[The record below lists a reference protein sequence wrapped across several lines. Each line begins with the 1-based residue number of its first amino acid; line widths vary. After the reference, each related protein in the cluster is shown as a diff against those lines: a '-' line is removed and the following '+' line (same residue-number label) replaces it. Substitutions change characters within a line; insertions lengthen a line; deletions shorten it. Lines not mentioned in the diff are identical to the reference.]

1 MTFIPQRARDLTERK
16 LLLAAGLD
24 SRATDMNPGS
34 VLRTIF
40 EAVSICEEE
49 LDHRMFQG
57 VIEGIAEELYS
68 AFDFARLPAVP
79 ASGVVRFVRDATQG
93 VFEVT
98 IPAGTV
104 VAAPATT
111 RRPQV
116 SYVTLASV
124 VIEESAADVD
134 VLVRATTTGTDGNVA
149 AGAINILVSTI
160 NGLGTVTNQS
170 AILNGLDEETDGA
183 RLTRFAQWVSEL
195 RSSTLA
201 GLEAQARRIVIT
213 DSAGHAIE
221 RVDYAHAVDSY
232 IAGRTDLYID
242 NGGGDASTDLIAAVQ
257 SALDGGYTEAGDRVP
272 GYKASGIVLRV
283 FGSRGVPVA
292 VTATLVLEPGY
303 LAANVIAAVSDAVT
317 RYIYG
322 LRRDRSLIWADLLTT
337 IVQVEGVLDATL
349 TTPSMNRAPAFE
361 ERLLPGVLTFTV

>member
-1 MTFIPQRARDLTERK
+1 MTFIPQRARDLTEQK

-57 VIEGIAEELYS
+57 VIEGIAEELYA

-79 ASGVVRFVRDATQG
+79 ASGVVRFIRDSTYGLIEIA
-93 VFEVT
+93 
-98 IPAGTV
+98 IPAGTL
-104 VAAPATT
+104 VASPATT

-116 SYVTLASV
+116 SYVTLADA
-124 VIEESAADVD
+124 VIEESAASVD
-134 VLVRATTTGTDGNVA
+134 VLVRATTDGSDGNVA
-149 AGAINILVSTI
+149 AGAISVLVSTVI
-160 NGLGTVTNQS
+160 GLGTVTNLA
-170 AILNGLDEETDGA
+170 AILNGLDEETDRA
-183 RLTRFAQWVSEL
+183 RLARFAQWVSEL
-195 RSSTLA
+195 RGSTLA
-201 GLEAQARRIVIT
+201 GLEAQARRVVVT
-213 DSAGHAIE
+213 DTAGHAIE

-242 NGGGDASTDLIAAVQ
+242 NGGGDASADLIAAVQ
-257 SALDGGYTEAGDRVP
+257 VTLDGDYTEAGDRVP
-272 GYKASGIVLRV
+272 GYKASGIVLRT
-283 FGSRGVPVA
+283 FGSRGVAVP
-292 VTATLVLEPGY
+292 VTAQLVLEPGY
-303 LAANVIAAVSDAVT
+303 AAATVIAAVSDAVT

-349 TTPSMNRAPAFE
+349 TTPAANRAPAFE
-361 ERLLPGVLTFTV
+361 ERLLPGTLTFTV